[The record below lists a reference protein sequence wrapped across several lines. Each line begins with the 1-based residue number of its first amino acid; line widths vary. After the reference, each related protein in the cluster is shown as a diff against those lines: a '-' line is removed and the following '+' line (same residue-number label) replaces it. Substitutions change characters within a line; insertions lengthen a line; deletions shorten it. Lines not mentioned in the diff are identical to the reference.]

1 MGDNLD
7 QKPEPA
13 VPFIN
18 IEPEEEEDAK
28 EMTPNQRVGFKE
40 RQRKRLSEAL
50 PATPPPTKK
59 SRLEATREEPV
70 PDVPMVQVPPSNIV

>member
-28 EMTPNQRVGFKE
+28 EMTPNIRVGFKE
-40 RQRKRLSEAL
+40 R
-50 PATPPPTKK
+50 
-59 SRLEATREEPV
+59 
-70 PDVPMVQVPPSNIV
+70 

>member
-1 MGDNLD
+1 MD

-18 IEPEEEEDAK
+18 IELEEEEDAK
-28 EMTPNQRVGFKE
+28 EMTPNLRVGFKE
-40 RQRKRLSEAL
+40 RQRKSLSEAL

-59 SRLEATREEPV
+59 SRLEATRKESV
-70 PDVPMVQVPPSNIV
+70 PDVPMV